1 MKKCLHHLLYADTLL
16 SLWKINVKKSE
27 NVMKI
32 VIINRQNPVNIIS
45 SYLMLLYLH
54 ILWMKWGISMK
65 SSRKISL
72 VIILKATHIHKHTH
86 TNTHTHTHTHSYTH
100 IHTHPH
106 THTKKTWLY
115 LLSRRY
121 TFGITNRGRQIEP
134 LAFSE
139 LS

>member
-45 SYLMLLYLH
+45 SHLMLLYLH

-86 TNTHTHTHTHSYTH
+86 KHTHTH
-100 IHTHPH
+100 IHTHTDTH

-121 TFGITNRGRQIEP
+121 TFGITNRGRQIDP

>member
-86 TNTHTHTHTHSYTH
+86 KHTHTHIHTHTQTHTHTHTL
-100 IHTHPH
+100 
-106 THTKKTWLY
+106 KKHDFTFSPEDT
-115 LLSRRY
+115 LL
-121 TFGITNRGRQIEP
+121 E
-134 LAFSE
+134 
-139 LS
+139 

>member
-86 TNTHTHTHTHSYTH
+86 KHTHTH
-100 IHTHPH
+100 IHTHTDTH
-106 THTKKTWLY
+106 THTIKTWLY

-121 TFGITNRGRQIEP
+121 TFGITNRGRQIDP